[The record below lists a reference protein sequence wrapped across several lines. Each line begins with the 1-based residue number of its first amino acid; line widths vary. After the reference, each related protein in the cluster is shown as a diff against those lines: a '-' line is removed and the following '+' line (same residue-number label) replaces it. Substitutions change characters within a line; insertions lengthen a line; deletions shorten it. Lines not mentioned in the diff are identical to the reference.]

1 MTKSKRVLIVDDSPS
16 IRQQL
21 RVCLRAAGY
30 LVDEAVSGEEGLQ
43 AAERSPFDLIITDV
57 NMGALD
63 GLGMIERV
71 RRVPGHTQTP
81 IFVLT
86 TEWTRPV
93 VSRGREVGA
102 TAWIVKPFK
111 IESLVAAVDKAVN
124 RVEIR
129 APAR

>member
-1 MTKSKRVLIVDDSPS
+1 MTNGKRVLIVDDSPS

-21 RVCLRAAGY
+21 RVCLRGAGY
-30 LVDEAVSGEEGLQ
+30 QVDEAVSGEEGLQ
-43 AAERSPFDLIITDV
+43 VAERSPFDLIITDV

-71 RRVPGHTQTP
+71 RRVPGHVQTP

-86 TEWTRPV
+86 TESNRQV

-102 TAWIVKPFK
+102 TAWIVKPFQSAQLLAVVKK
-111 IESLVAAVDKAVN
+111 ILG
-124 RVEIR
+124 
-129 APAR
+129 